1 MSVFATD
8 STRLSGVV
16 KYEFDPQIAFCRES
30 IVINDPAADT
40 YKVGAVLGKIT
51 ANGKYRLAKSASADG
66 SQTPAA
72 VYIADGLGL
81 SGDLAVAAGVDQKAV
96 ALVRGPVILADTALQ
111 LGTGTTLSAVK
122 TAFLALSPAMLVEAA
137 V

>member
-1 MSVFATD
+1 MAVFATD

-51 ANGKYRLAKSASADG
+51 ASGKYRLAKSASADG

-81 SGDLAVAAGVDQKAV
+81 STDLAVAAATDVKAL
-96 ALVRGPVILADTALQ
+96 ALVRGPVILSDAGLS
-111 LGTGTTLSAVK
+111 LGTGTTLAAVK
-122 TAFLALSPAMLVEAA
+122 TAFLALSPAMLVETA

>member
-1 MSVFATD
+1 MAILATE
-8 STRLSGVV
+8 STRLSAVV
-16 KYEFDPQIAFCRES
+16 KYEFEPNTGFCRES
-30 IVINDPAADT
+30 VVINDPSAGT

-51 ANGKYRLAKSASADG
+51 ASGKYRLALSASADG

-81 SGDLAVAAGVDQKAV
+81 SCDLTVAAATDTKAI
-96 ALVRGPVILADTALQ
+96 ALVRGPVILSDAGLQ
-111 LGTGTTLSAVK
+111 LGAGTTTAAVK
-122 TAFLALSPAMLVEAA
+122 TAFAALSPAMLVETA